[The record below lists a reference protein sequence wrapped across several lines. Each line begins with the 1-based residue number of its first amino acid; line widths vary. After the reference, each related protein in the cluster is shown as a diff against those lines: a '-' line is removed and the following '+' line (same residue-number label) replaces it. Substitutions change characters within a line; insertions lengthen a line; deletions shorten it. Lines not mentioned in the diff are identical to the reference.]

1 MPTAQRNLILD
12 NVVIALQAISGAPD
26 YFYTVDPESVTRIL
40 MPVDRITIFPAL
52 FVTEGNETSRWQTV
66 GPQLLT
72 NIFEIVIWGY
82 ARADG
87 SIAIDATHAKE
98 ALLHDVEV
106 ALAAALEPGDL
117 NGTIVDFIP
126 SGTTLSIETD
136 EGLAAFFGA
145 PDVGVFRMRL
155 PVIYRRGWGQP

>member
-12 NVVIALQAISGAPD
+12 NVVAALQAISGAPN
-26 YFYTVDPESVTRIL
+26 YFYALRPESVSRIL
-40 MPVDRITIFPAL
+40 MPVERISVFPAL
-52 FVTEGNETSRWQTV
+52 FVTEGSESRRWQAL

-72 NIFEIVIWGY
+72 NIFELVIWGY

-98 ALLHDVEV
+98 ALLHDVDL
-106 ALAAALEPGDL
+106 ALATALDPGQL
-117 NGTIVDFIP
+117 NGSIVDFIP
-126 SGTTLSIETD
+126 AGSTLTVETD

-145 PDVGVFRMRL
+145 PDIGVFRMKL
-155 PVIYRRGWGQP
+155 PVIYRSAWEQA

>member
-12 NVVIALQAISGAPD
+12 NVVAALQTISGAPD
-26 YFYTVDPESVTRIL
+26 YFYTLRPESVSRVLMLVERIS
-40 MPVDRITIFPAL
+40 VFPAL
-52 FVTEGNETSRWQTV
+52 FVTEGSESRRWQTL

-72 NIFEIVIWGY
+72 SIFELMIWGY

-98 ALLHDVEV
+98 ALLHDVDL
-106 ALAAALEPGDL
+106 ALASALDPGQL
-117 NGTIVDFIP
+117 NGSIVDFIP
-126 SGTTLSIETD
+126 AGTTLTVETD

-145 PDVGVFRMRL
+145 PDIGVFRMKL
-155 PVIYRRGWGQP
+155 PVIYRCAGGQA

>member
-12 NVVIALQAISGAPD
+12 NVVSGAPD
-26 YFYTVDPESVTRIL
+26 YFYTLRPESVSRVLMLVERIS
-40 MPVDRITIFPAL
+40 VFPAL
-52 FVTEGNETSRWQTV
+52 FVTEGSESRRWQTL

-72 NIFEIVIWGY
+72 SIFELMIWGY

-98 ALLHDVEV
+98 ALLHDVDL
-106 ALAAALEPGDL
+106 ALASALDPGQL
-117 NGTIVDFIP
+117 NGSIVDFIP
-126 SGTTLSIETD
+126 AGTTLTVETD

-145 PDVGVFRMRL
+145 PDIGVFRMKL
-155 PVIYRRGWGQP
+155 PVIYRCAGGQA